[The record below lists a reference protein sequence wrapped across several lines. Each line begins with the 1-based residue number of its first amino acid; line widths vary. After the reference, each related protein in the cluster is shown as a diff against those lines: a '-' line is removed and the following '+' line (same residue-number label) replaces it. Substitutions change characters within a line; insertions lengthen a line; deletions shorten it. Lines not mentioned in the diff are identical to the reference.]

1 MLNHA
6 SKNHPWFTDSVANPT
21 GDCGDCFVW
30 HEGKNGGPPNNWVYK
45 QLRLIISHYLH
56 YISFPNKNTAQ
67 HLWRFFVDLQSGQK
81 TILLS
86 RLRTRDQPDLNLRSA
101 KIQDE
106 LKKVVRHWLDNGVSG
121 FRLLSVPY
129 LYESE
134 NTTLD
139 EPPIAGFSD
148 DSYATLDHIYTTNLN
163 EDYNFVGE
171 VRAILQEYED
181 IDEAHR

>member
-1 MLNHA
+1 MKGRTVVHQ
-6 SKNHPWFTDSVANPT
+6 TIGYT
-21 GDCGDCFVW
+21 
-30 HEGKNGGPPNNWVYK
+30 NNWDLSLVITCITSHFPTKIQRSIFGGSSWTYNLARKQYYYHVYG
-45 QLRLIISHYLH
+45 
-56 YISFPNKNTAQ
+56 P
-67 HLWRFFVDLQSGQK
+67 
-81 TILLS
+81 
-86 RLRTRDQPDLNLRSA
+86 DQPDLNLRSA